1 MLSEP
6 FAFACAGWI
15 GGTILIIGYGLV
27 SCYTYVFLVVFFR
40 TALMTVMAG
49 QKSSLES
56 SSTIPEY
63 GLMPT
68 SAAKRSALGLCL

>member
-27 SCYTYVFLVVFFR
+27 SCYTYVFLVVSFR

-49 QKSSLES
+49 QRSLLES

-68 SAAKRSALGLCL
+68 LAARRSALGLCL

>member
-27 SCYTYVFLVVFFR
+27 SCYTYVFLIISFW
-40 TALMTVMAG
+40 TALMTAMIG
-49 QKSSLES
+49 QKSSLEL

-68 SAAKRSALGLCL
+68 LAARRSALGLCL